1 MMVLFKEN
9 FKNFNWK
16 LFVSLIIISLIP
28 TIYTTVRIYILGDL
42 DDPYTYSI
50 AAQVQWLNIFFEII
64 HEAIIIPL
72 FFLISKRKDN
82 VRMLANRIKTGFYL
96 NVIVYFIFTM
106 IFLVSLQSIL
116 NYLIE
121 DVALREKSAEYMYM
135 ELISSFFASF
145 FKYLLIIW
153 MILNMKTKIIL
164 NFTVQMI
171 LIIIFDTFLVSKL
184 NISLNLSIVGIAI
197 SNLITNIVLIVIN
210 IFLLNHMK
218 IKIWVLKNL
227 NFKWMIQ
234 YSKIGFASGLE
245 SMVRNLFFTFM
256 VLKILNDVNGSGNY
270 WVANSFVWSWL
281 LIPILALGDVIKVEG
296 DSSKID
302 LKQKFLVYT
311 AFTTII
317 VAIWAATIP
326 AYGPFI
332 HNALNVTDYQ
342 FIVKIIMILLP
353 FYILFAYNNII
364 DALLIGWGR
373 TDLLLYQ
380 SIFANVFV
388 YVPYF
393 ISLQIGLWIPSVES
407 IAIMFGVGMSV
418 DSILT
423 LIIFVII
430 IHWKRDLKFTYSK
443 KQPKKTFIFG
453 IPTAGKS
460 TFVKNNPDLAWDS
473 DNLYHLTATL
483 NEDKYDTF
491 DIDHKLSSKLISTTN
506 KKLLKSSYE
515 FIFYSILP
523 ISLYE
528 EIDWLL
534 YKNVNIIFVNRS
546 GEEYQYELC
555 ERETRYGN
563 NYCDLSLDDAIYTSE
578 FIEEQ
583 SVFFDAPIINL
594 KHNEYISE
602 ITSELM

>member
-1 MMVLFKEN
+1 MVLFKEN

-16 LFVSLIIISLIP
+16 LFVSLIFISLIP
-28 TIYTTVRIYILGDL
+28 TIYTTVRIYILGEL

-64 HEAIIIPL
+64 HEAIILPL

-82 VRMLANRIKTGFYL
+82 VKMLANRIKTGFYL
-96 NVIVYFIFTM
+96 NVVVYFIFTM
-106 IFLVSLQSIL
+106 IFLASLQSIL

-121 DVALREKSAEYMYM
+121 DVTLREKSAEYMYM
-135 ELISSFFASF
+135 ELISSFFASI
-145 FKYLLIIW
+145 FKYLLVIW
-153 MILNMKTKIIL
+153 MILNKNTKIIL

-184 NISLNLSIVGIAI
+184 NISLNLSVVGIAI
-197 SNLITNIVLIVIN
+197 SNLITNIVLIIIN
-210 IFLLNHMK
+210 IFLLNYMK
-218 IKIWVLKNL
+218 IKIWILKDL

-256 VLKILNDVNGSGNY
+256 VLKILNDVSGSGNY

-281 LIPILALGDVIKVEG
+281 LIPVLALGDVIKVEG
-296 DSSKID
+296 DSSKIN

-311 AFTTII
+311 VITTII

-332 HNALNVTDYQ
+332 HNALNVDDYQ
-342 FIVKIIMILLP
+342 FIVKIVMILLP
-353 FYILFAYNNII
+353 FYVLFAYNNII
-364 DALLIGWGR
+364 DAMLIGWGR

-380 SIFANVFV
+380 SIFANLFV

-393 ISLQIGLWIPSVES
+393 IALQTGAWIPSVES
-407 IAIMFGVGMSV
+407 IAIMFGVGMSI
-418 DSILT
+418 DAILT
-423 LIIFVII
+423 VIIFVVIV
-430 IHWKRDLKFTYSK
+430 HWKRELNFTYSRK
-443 KQPKKTFIFG
+443 HPNKTFIFG

-460 TFVKNNPDLAWDS
+460 TFVQNHPDIAWDS
-473 DNLYHLTATL
+473 DYLYDLVATL
-483 NEDKYDTF
+483 NEERYDTF
-491 DIDHKLSSKLISTTN
+491 NVDHKLSDKLISTIN
-506 KKLLKSSYE
+506 KKLLESSYE
-515 FIFYSILP
+515 IIFYSVLP

-534 YKNVNIIFVNRS
+534 HKNVNIVFVNRS
-546 GEEYQYELC
+546 GEEYQYQLC
-555 ERETRYGN
+555 ERKARDGD
-563 NYCDLSLDDAIYTSE
+563 NYCDLSLENAILTSE

-583 SVFFDAPIINL
+583 AIFFDAKLITLETNQ
-594 KHNEYISE
+594 YISDVMAK
-602 ITSELM
+602 LV